1 LQILKIVRSIGLGV
15 TNPYLVVCDDDKQYV
30 AKFPGNPDGTR
41 VLINEFVCGKLAKIM
56 GIPIPNFKIVS
67 IEDISLFK
75 NDLANIDLINGS
87 VFCSEY
93 LEKTSP
99 VFGYEILTKIKNKTD
114 AIKILIFDVLIGNND
129 RNIGNLLINFKNNS
143 IVAIDHSHVFVYEA
157 LWDSINLPSV
167 IGSNIDISQMKQ
179 QNFNNLS
186 LCINNKMFL
195 EDINDFLQKIKNI
208 SRNDIAKII
217 DEIPSD
223 WQIKETEKLALIN
236 FLMDRIN
243 RIDEICNLLKIESE
257 V

>member
-1 LQILKIVRSIGLGV
+1 
-15 TNPYLVVCDDDKQYV
+15 
-30 AKFPGNPDGTR
+30 
-41 VLINEFVCGKLAKIM
+41 M
-56 GIPIPNFKIVS
+56 
-67 IEDISLFK
+67 
-75 NDLANIDLINGS
+75 ANIDLINGS

-195 EDINDFLQKIKNI
+195 EDINDFLQKIK
-208 SRNDIAKII
+208 KY
-217 DEIPSD
+217 
-223 WQIKETEKLALIN
+223 
-236 FLMDRIN
+236 FL
-243 RIDEICNLLKIESE
+243 
-257 V
+257 